1 MTSEMRILIT
11 GGAGFVGSRLALA
24 FAENAR
30 VTAFD
35 NLRRRGSELN
45 LPDLRRAGIEFVH
58 GDIRMP
64 DDLSALASN
73 FDLMIEA
80 SAEPSV
86 AAGQTGS
93 PAYVIATNLTGT
105 ANCLEFA
112 RKKAGRFL
120 FLSSSRVYSIA
131 SLRGI
136 RLEETPERFEIAP
149 DQSAG
154 ALSAQNGPIIHAS
167 SLPGVSPKGI
177 REDFPTA
184 RARSFYGTTK
194 LASEMLIQ
202 EYAESYGLEALINRC
217 GVIAGPGQFG
227 KTDQGVFTMWVAC
240 HHFGIPLKYTGF
252 GGTGK
257 QVRDLL
263 HPDDLVCLTKKQ
275 IEDGGRWQCE
285 IFNAGGG
292 RERSVS
298 MREMT
303 SVCREIVGREVPVG
317 KVEETAP
324 WDVPVYL
331 TDCGKVSA
339 AYAWSPQK
347 SIKDIVSE
355 TASWIQN
362 HERIL
367 EPLFRVCS

>member
-1 MTSEMRILIT
+1 MTNKKRILIT

-24 FAENAR
+24 FAEDAL
-30 VTAFD
+30 VTVFD

-58 GDIRMP
+58 GDIRVP
-64 DDLSALASN
+64 DDLAALTHN

-86 AAGQTGS
+86 SAGQTGS
-93 PAYVIATNLTGT
+93 PAYVIAANLVGT
-105 ANCLEFA
+105 ANCLDFA

-131 SLRGI
+131 SLREI
-136 RLEETPERFEIAP
+136 QLEETPERFEIAP
-149 DQSAG
+149 NKSAG
-154 ALSAQNGPIIHAS
+154 AFLAQSGSAFSAAG
-167 SLPGVSPKGI
+167 LTGVSQKGI
-177 REDFPTA
+177 SEDFPTA

-227 KTDQGVFTMWVAC
+227 KTDQGVFTMWIAY
-240 HHFGIPLKYTGF
+240 HYFGIPLKYTGF
-252 GGTGK
+252 RGMGK

-263 HPDDLVCLTKKQ
+263 HPDDLVELVKKQ
-275 IEDGGRWQCE
+275 IQDAGRWQCE
-285 IFNAGGG
+285 IFNVGGG
-292 RERSVS
+292 REISVS

-303 SVCREIVGREVPVG
+303 DVCREIVGKEVPVS
-317 KVEETAP
+317 KEDETMP
-324 WDVPVYL
+324 WDVPLYL
-331 TDCGKVSA
+331 SDKGKVSA
-339 AYAWSPQK
+339 AYGWSPRK
-347 SIKDIVSE
+347 GIKDIVSE
-355 TASWIQN
+355 TAAWIQKN
-362 HERIL
+362 ERLL
-367 EPLFRVCS
+367 EPLFTPI

>member
-1 MTSEMRILIT
+1 MKNKKRILIT

-24 FAENAR
+24 FAEDAL
-30 VTAFD
+30 VTVFD

-45 LPDLRRAGIEFVH
+45 LPGLRRAGIEFVH

-64 DDLSALASN
+64 DDLAALSHN

-86 AAGQTGS
+86 SAGQTGS
-93 PAYVIATNLTGT
+93 PAYVIAANLVGT

-136 RLEETPERFEIAP
+136 RLDETPERFEIAP
-149 DQSAG
+149 DQSAIG
-154 ALSAQNGPIIHAS
+154 
-167 SLPGVSPKGI
+167 LPGVSPKGI

-227 KTDQGVFTMWVAC
+227 KTDQGVFTMWIAC
-240 HHFGIPLKYTGF
+240 HYFGIPLKYTGF

-263 HPDDLVCLTKKQ
+263 HPDDLVELVKKQ
-275 IEDGGRWQCE
+275 IQDAGRWQCE
-285 IFNAGGG
+285 IFNVGGG
-292 RERSVS
+292 REISVS

-303 SVCREIVGREVPVG
+303 GVCREIVGKEVAVG
-317 KVEETAP
+317 KVEETMP
-324 WDVPVYL
+324 WDLAVYL
-331 TDCGKVSA
+331 TDYGKVSA
-339 AYAWSPQK
+339 AYGWSPRK
-347 SIKDIVSE
+347 DIKDIVSE
-355 TASWIQN
+355 TAAWIQN
-362 HERIL
+362 KERVL
-367 EPLFRVCS
+367 EPLFI

>member
-1 MTSEMRILIT
+1 MTNKMRILIT
-11 GGAGFVGSRLALA
+11 GGAGFVGSSLALA
-24 FAENAR
+24 FAEDAR
-30 VTAFD
+30 VTVFD

-45 LPDLRRAGIEFVH
+45 LPNLRRAGIEFVH

-64 DDLSALASN
+64 DDLAALTPD

-93 PAYVIATNLTGT
+93 PAYVIAANLVGT

-136 RLEETPERFEIAP
+136 HLEETPERFEIAP

-154 ALSAQNGPIIHAS
+154 APSAQNGSAIHAS
-167 SLPGVSPKGI
+167 GLPGVSPKGI

-202 EYAESYGLEALINRC
+202 EYAESYGLEAMINRC

-240 HHFGIPLKYTGF
+240 HYFGIPLKYTGF

-263 HPDDLVCLTKKQ
+263 HPEDLAGLVKKQ
-275 IEDGGRWQCE
+275 VQAGGRWQCE
-285 IFNAGGG
+285 IFNVGGG

-303 SVCREIVGREVPVG
+303 DVCREIVGREVPVG
-317 KVEETAP
+317 KVEETAS
-324 WDVPVYL
+324 WDVPVYW
-331 TDCGKVSA
+331 TDYGKVSA
-339 AYAWSPQK
+339 AYGWSPRK

-362 HERIL
+362 CERIL
-367 EPLFRVCS
+367 EPLFIS